1 MEIKKILLPFD
12 FSEPAQ
18 RALLEAKE
26 YLEANPKSE
35 LYVLHVAVGAE
46 NEYLMN
52 LGDNSLGSQSM
63 FTLADI
69 QEIKQREIDKRMT
82 ALHNKINAELGEV
95 DNPVHI
101 ELMFATAIAE
111 KIVKYAVEIDC
122 ELIIMG
128 ARGLGAL
135 RGLLGSVSYGVLR
148 SAPMPVLIVK

>member
-1 MEIKKILLPFD
+1 MEIKKILLPYD
-12 FSEPAQ
+12 FSEPAH

-26 YLEANPKSE
+26 YLQANPKSE

-52 LGDNSLGSQSM
+52 LDDDPLGTLPV
-63 FTLADI
+63 FTRADI

-82 ALHNKINAELGEV
+82 ALHNKIDAELDELE
-95 DNPVHI
+95 NPVHI
-101 ELMFATAIAE
+101 ELMFATATAE
-111 KIVKYAVEIDC
+111 KIVKYATKIDC
-122 ELIIMG
+122 DLIIMG

-148 SAPMPVLIVK
+148 SAPMPVLVVK